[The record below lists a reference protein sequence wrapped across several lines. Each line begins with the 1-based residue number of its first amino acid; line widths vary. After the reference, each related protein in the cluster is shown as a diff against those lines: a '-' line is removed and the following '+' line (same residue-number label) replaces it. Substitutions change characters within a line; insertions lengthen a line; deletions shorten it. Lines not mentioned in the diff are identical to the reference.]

1 MSEKK
6 VRVGL
11 VGTGGIAYVHEA
23 GYEEISDRARI
34 VAVCDVNEEVARD
47 RAIPHEATV
56 YTDYRELVTNPDI
69 DMVDITVP
77 HQWHYPIALAALE
90 QRKHVLV
97 EKPMALT
104 AEQALHLIKTAQ
116 TAGVKF
122 TVAENTHFVAA
133 YREVERLLQAGTL
146 GEIRFVRTYIAGSE
160 VARIRSRTSWVGS
173 LENQGVLLDSGVHS
187 FYLLKW
193 LFGGVCDIQAIA
205 YKMMPESLVDD
216 NTIATGHLANG
227 AVFETTQSCI
237 VEAPWTER
245 LEVHGSK
252 GSLIVDHLANPTLV
266 HFQGAND
273 AEGTPV
279 TTVPYEPLAWKY
291 LSIVAEVQNFV
302 QAIIEDRPPLI
313 DPLYGYHAIQVAEAA
328 YRSISEGKAISL

>member
-1 MSEKK
+1 VSEQK

-23 GYEEISDRARI
+23 GYEEIRDRAQI
-34 VAVCDVNEEVARD
+34 VAVCDVNEEVARE
-47 RAIPHEATV
+47 RAAPYDAKV
-56 YTDYRELVTNPDI
+56 YTDYQELVANPDI

-77 HQWHYPIALAALE
+77 HRWHYPIAMAALE
-90 QRKHVLV
+90 QHKHVLV

-104 AEQALHLIKTAQ
+104 AEEALHLIKTAQ
-116 TAGVKF
+116 AAGVKF
-122 TVAENTHFVAA
+122 TVAENTHFIVA

-146 GEIRFVRTYIAGSE
+146 GDIRFVRTCIAGSE
-160 VARIRSRTSWVGS
+160 VSRIRSQASWVGS
-173 LENQGVLLDSGVHS
+173 VENQGVLIDSGVHS

-193 LFGGVCDIQAIA
+193 LFGGVRDIQAHAFKII
-205 YKMMPESLVDD
+205 PESQVDD
-216 NTIATGHLANG
+216 NTITIGHLANG

-266 HFQGAND
+266 HFQGGGD
-273 AEGTPV
+273 AEGTPID
-279 TTVPYEPLAWKY
+279 TVPYEPLAWKY
-291 LSIVAEVQNFV
+291 LSMLAEVQDFV
-302 QAIIEDRPPLI
+302 EAIIEGRPPLI
-313 DPLYGYHAIQVAEAA
+313 NPLYGYHAVQVAEAA
-328 YRSISEGKAISL
+328 YRSISEGKMVSL